1 MSMMM
6 MAPHALLAAPLTT
19 IPSSS
24 SSFSSSSS
32 ISSVSSL
39 QNALFPLSF
48 SPLRLQKRCSAPS
61 PTRMSLKIVHT
72 YDSSFELKPE
82 VSLSL
87 PTYKFYVIIH
97 FFELNLGILI
107 FPRSKSCEIFSAFF
121 AIVEYVICLQECDT
135 AVKSRA
141 YTAYN

>member
-1 MSMMM
+1 MMM

-97 FFELNLGILI
+97 FFTDHNISFIWPFLSFGFNALHCMPFRSFAFYLI
-107 FPRSKSCEIFSAFF
+107 TLHCI
-121 AIVEYVICLQECDT
+121 
-135 AVKSRA
+135 
-141 YTAYN
+141 

>member
-1 MSMMM
+1 MEDQRERDRYRYRGGERERERGEEACKS
-6 MAPHALLAAPLTT
+6 ATVDGHGDISEPLLLLED
-19 IPSSS
+19 SSS
-24 SSFSSSSS
+24 PDQRTQVRF
-32 ISSVSSL
+32 L
-39 QNALFPLSF
+39 PLPLPLSVPF
-48 SPLRLQKRCSAPS
+48 LFGFHDG
-61 PTRMSLKIVHT
+61 KILLIL
-72 YDSSFELKPE
+72 SFFF
-82 VSLSL
+82 
-87 PTYKFYVIIH
+87 YFYVIIH